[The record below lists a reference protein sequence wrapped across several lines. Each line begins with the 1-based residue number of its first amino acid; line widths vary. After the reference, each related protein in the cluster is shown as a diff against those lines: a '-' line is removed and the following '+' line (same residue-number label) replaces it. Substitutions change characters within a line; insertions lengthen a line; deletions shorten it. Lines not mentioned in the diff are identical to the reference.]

1 MLIPMKALIN
11 ACKSLAKDKK
21 ISVLYLITDNREI
34 IDSVKKNIPD
44 LDLIVATNKQPMQDD
59 LMEMGIKVKTM
70 KESPLKSINILEQ
83 VQNLLLGSCIEG
95 LISINDRVLCLIYTD
110 IEVIISFN
118 VANVTLMHLKEEIG
132 DRIDM
137 HILETIL
144 NLAYEI
150 SREGREGRNV
160 GSLFVIGDSENVLKH
175 SRPLILNPFKGHS
188 EETRNVLNKDNWET
202 IKELAQLDGAFL
214 INNDGIAIATGRYIG
229 VSWDIYLQGGLGG
242 RHLAAASVSKTTKAI
257 AITVST
263 SGVIRIFKDGK
274 DIFKVSTI

>member
-11 ACKSLAKDKK
+11 ACKSIIKEKK
-21 ISVLYLITDNREI
+21 ITVLYIITDDREL
-34 IDSVKKNIPD
+34 IDSVKKNIPEI
-44 LDLIVATNKQPMQDD
+44 DLIVATNKQPMQDD
-59 LMEMGIKVKTM
+59 LMELGIKVKNM
-70 KESPLKSINILEQ
+70 KESPLNSINILEQ

-95 LISINDRVLCLIYTD
+95 MISINDRVLCLIYTD
-110 IEVIISFN
+110 IESIISFN

-132 DRIDM
+132 NRIDM
-137 HILETIL
+137 RILETIL

-150 SREGREGRNV
+150 SREGREGHNV

-188 EETRNVLNKDNWET
+188 EDTRNVLNKENWET

-214 INNDGIAIATGRYIG
+214 INKDGIAIATGRYIG

-263 SGVIRIFKDGK
+263 SGVIRIFKDGR

>member
-1 MLIPMKALIN
+1 MKALIN
-11 ACKSLAKDKK
+11 ACKSLIKEKK
-21 ISVLYLITDNREI
+21 ITVLYIITDERELV
-34 IDSVKKNIPD
+34 DNVKKNI
-44 LDLIVATNKQPMQDD
+44 LEIDLIVATNKQPMHDD
-59 LMEMGIKVKTM
+59 LMELGIKVKNM
-70 KESPLKSINILEQ
+70 KESPLNSINILEQ

-95 LISINDRVLCLIYTD
+95 MISINDRVLCLVYTD
-110 IEVIISFN
+110 IEAIINFN
-118 VANVTLMHLKEEIG
+118 VANVALMHLKEEIG
-132 DRIDM
+132 NRIDM
-137 HILETIL
+137 RILETIL

-150 SREGREGRNV
+150 AREGREGRNV

-188 EETRNVLNKDNWET
+188 EDTRNVLTKENWET

-214 INNDGIAIATGRYIG
+214 INKDGIAIATGRYIG

-257 AITVST
+257 AITVSA
-263 SGVIRIFKDGK
+263 SGVIRVFKDGS